1 MEIRTVDEEIRLIPY
16 YPAPEVTLP
25 WYEDAELCL
34 QVDGDPTPY
43 TPEKLHRMY
52 EFLNANG
59 FCYYIEYKGRP
70 VGDVTLRH
78 NGEICIVVCR
88 EYQNRGIGRRC
99 VGHMLTLAGEKGME
113 QVRANI
119 YAFNQQSRRMFL
131 AAGFRQ
137 TGEEWYACGVD

>member
-1 MEIRTVDEEIRLIPY
+1 MRIVDGEIRLIPY
-16 YPAPEVTLP
+16 YPAPEATLS
-25 WYEDAELCL
+25 WYQDRELCL
-34 QVDGDPTPY
+34 QVDGDPAPY

-59 FCYYIEYKGRP
+59 FCYYIEYQGRL

-99 VGHMLTLAGEKGME
+99 VQHMLALAKEQGMSE
-113 QVRANI
+113 VRANI
-119 YAFNQQSRRMFL
+119 YAFNLQSRRMFL
-131 AAGFRQ
+131 AAGFRK
-137 TGEEWYACGVD
+137 TEEEWFVCRVE

>member
-1 MEIRTVDEEIRLIPY
+1 MRIVDGEIRLIPY
-16 YPAPEVTLP
+16 YPAPEATLA
-25 WYEDAELCL
+25 WYQDRELCL

-59 FCYYIEYKGRP
+59 FCYYIEYQGRL

-99 VGHMLTLAGEKGME
+99 VQHMLALAKERGMSE
-113 QVRANI
+113 VRANI
-119 YAFNQQSRRMFL
+119 YAFNLQSRRMFL

-137 TGEEWYACGVD
+137 TEEEWFVCRVD